1 VGVLR
6 KASHDSTHE
15 ATLGV
20 DDSMMRV
27 THQTLSSHGINLHD
41 TKAFLF
47 RKALKQL
54 RFDEG
59 KEQSCG

>member
-1 VGVLR
+1 MLH
-6 KASHDSTHE
+6 KASHDSIHE
-15 ATLGV
+15 ARLGV
-20 DDSMMRV
+20 DEGRV
-27 THQTLSSHGINLHD
+27 TQQTLSAHGINLHD
-41 TKAFLF
+41 TEAFLF

>member
-1 VGVLR
+1 L
-6 KASHDSTHE
+6 
-15 ATLGV
+15 
-20 DDSMMRV
+20 MRL
-27 THQTLSSHGINLHD
+27 TQQTLLAHGINLHD
-41 TKAFLF
+41 TEAFLF